1 MEWIPVKYIGDP
13 QGFCNFIPTETLPT
27 WTERNRKRMK
37 WKKAITLPKFSKQE
51 TLLKLLSWKRMKK
64 EGLLWRHSHSTQD
77 SSQALEPLVCLWLD
91 FRIAWVWLLV
101 FSFQCFPFRLGMPVT
116 GILWQPYN
124 CILGAENLFS
134 SFTGSKMEKS
144 LPQDGWYPESH
155 IYLIL
160 VIEMMRFRWAFWTL
174 SWCCI

>member
-1 MEWIPVKYIGDP
+1 MERIPVKYIGDP

-37 WKKAITLPKFSKQE
+37 WKKAIALPRFSRQE
-51 TLLKLLSWKRMKK
+51 TLLTRLSWKHMTK
-64 EGLLWRHSHSTQD
+64 EGLLWRHSHGSQD
-77 SSQALEPLVCLWLD
+77 PSQALEPRVGLWLD

-101 FSFQCFPFRLGMPVT
+101 FSFHCFPFRLGMPIT
-116 GILWQPYN
+116 GILWRPCS

-134 SFTGSKMEKS
+134 SFTGSQMEKS
-144 LPQDGWYPESH
+144 LPQDGLYPESH
-155 IYLIL
+155 IYLVL